1 MAAQFTADL
10 NPKVSNQLSISE
22 MLKIGNYMN
31 QLETSGLEAEKASIE
46 KRELPAVMGF
56 IQDKSYINKDGSYN
70 YDAINTVLP
79 AIAPLSGAAYAKKLT
94 ELGTNDTAARKAKLE
109 LNQGMRSIIGQVYGA
124 HALAGTQDPQLV
136 ANSLLRLADE
146 QPELRGYVDPAVK
159 NLLQVPAGGDFT
171 KKLFQARNEFMT
183 MPQQI
188 EAFAPKANLAELG
201 GKTYQTVTQ
210 GSVLGEQPTISAT
223 EVGEAKQ
230 PVLPSGNKTEPAGS
244 AGGITQPK
252 VISYSPDLKFRGS
265 ESAPQLNSLQKPM
278 YENGLLMF
286 KTANE
291 NAGSA
296 AEAKQ
301 SIRKAN
307 DYLTQASGSAI
318 GRGLRSVGQWFAGNP
333 ELETLV
339 KNLADLSVREAQI
352 RGASTD
358 AAKAD
363 VAKISGSDKI
373 TSEALKGILQ
383 RYEATATAAQMYND
397 GLTKFRDKSGTVNGA
412 IQAENFRNAWNA
424 NYDPRIFMLDNI
436 NKSDMS
442 ESDKKA
448 ARAKLG
454 EGMSES
460 ERKAFAEKAK
470 NIHRLTQG
478 VYEGFR

>member
-1 MAAQFTADL
+1 
-10 NPKVSNQLSISE
+10 
-22 MLKIGNYMN
+22 
-31 QLETSGLEAEKASIE
+31 
-46 KRELPAVMGF
+46 
-56 IQDKSYINKDGSYN
+56 
-70 YDAINTVLP
+70 
-79 AIAPLSGAAYAKKLT
+79 
-94 ELGTNDTAARKAKLE
+94 
-109 LNQGMRSIIGQVYGA
+109 MR
-124 HALAGTQDPQLV
+124 
-136 ANSLLRLADE
+136 N
-146 QPELRGYVDPAVK
+146 YVDPTVK
-159 NLLQVPAGGDFT
+159 LLASVPAGPEVT
-171 KKLFQARNEFMT
+171 KKLFQQRNEFMT

-188 EAFAPKANLAELG
+188 EAFSPKANLADLG

-210 GSVLGEQPTISAT
+210 PSVLGEQPTISAT
-223 EVGEAKQ
+223 EVGEAKA
-230 PVLPSGNKTEPAGS
+230 PTLGGKTTEAPGV
-244 AGGITQPK
+244 AGGLTQPK

-307 DYLTQASGSAI
+307 DYIKEASGSAL
-318 GRGLRSVGQWFAGNP
+318 GRGLRTVGQWFAGNP

-383 RYEATATAAQMYND
+383 RYEATATAAEMYNQ
-397 GLTKFRDKSGTVNGA
+397 GITKFRDKTGTVNGA
-412 IQAENFRNAWNA
+412 IQSENFRNAWNA

-460 ERKAFAEKAK
+460 ERKSFAEKAK